1 MKNIK
6 YLVLTFILLLASCST
21 LPKWYSNQGDD
32 IDYYYG
38 YGQSGQSS
46 SITLNTKA
54 AESRARQGVGA
65 TLQTAMKS
73 KLKDLL
79 ASVGVENPEEVAEQ
93 YYGSVSAVDFILP
106 PSPVDQYAE
115 KDGIVYV
122 RVKVSKKE
130 LIENTLNALKD
141 NEDAANKVNFDSAF
155 DDLMQ

>member
-6 YLVLTFILLLASCST
+6 YLVLVCILLLASCST

-32 IDYYYG
+32 VDYYYG

-79 ASVGVENPEEVAEQ
+79 ASVGVENPEERPKQ
-93 YYGSVSAVDFILP
+93 
-106 PSPVDQYAE
+106 
-115 KDGIVYV
+115 
-122 RVKVSKKE
+122 
-130 LIENTLNALKD
+130 ALK
-141 NEDAANKVNFDSAF
+141 
-155 DDLMQ
+155 L

>member
-6 YLVLTFILLLASCST
+6 YLVLICILLLASCST

-32 IDYYYG
+32 EEFYYG

-54 AESRARQGVGA
+54 AEGRARQGVGA

-79 ASVGVENPEEVAEQ
+79 ASVGVENPDEVAEL

-106 PSPVDQYAE
+106 PSPVDEYAE
-115 KDGIVYV
+115 KDGTVYV
-122 RVKVSKKE
+122 RVRVSKKE
-130 LIENTLNALKD
+130 LIDNTLNALKE
-141 NEDAANKVNFDSAF
+141 NEEVSNKVDFDNAF
-155 DDLMQ
+155 DELME